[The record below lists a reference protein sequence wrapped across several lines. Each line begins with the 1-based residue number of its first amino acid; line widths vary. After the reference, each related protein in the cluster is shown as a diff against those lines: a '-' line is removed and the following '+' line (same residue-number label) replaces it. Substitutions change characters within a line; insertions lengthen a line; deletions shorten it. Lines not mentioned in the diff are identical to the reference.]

1 MRWQHALLLFA
12 VSLPAGACAQRP
24 LDATPEGTAR
34 EFVDRMRRVHGEPA
48 EARGAFELLSR
59 RARENLAERAARYG
73 AASGKSIAPEAMI
86 VPSRFSLRFEPQ
98 RYEPQ
103 VSGALAQVTV
113 RGDLPEHEARIMC
126 VLEDGRWRVDMALPS
141 LPPVQQRPGS
151 EPPR

>member
-1 MRWQHALLLFA
+1 MRFARPLLLAALL
-12 VSLPAGACAQRP
+12 AGGCAPRP
-24 LDATPEGTAR
+24 VDATPEGTAR
-34 EFVDRMRRVHGEPA
+34 ELVDRMRRVHGDPA
-48 EARGAFELLSR
+48 DARSAFELLSK
-59 RARENLAERAARYG
+59 RARDNLAERAARYG

-86 VPSRFSLRFEPQ
+86 VPSRFAVRFEPQ
-98 RYEPQ
+98 RYEAQ

-151 EPPR
+151 DPPR

>member
-1 MRWQHALLLFA
+1 MPPLRPLLLA
-12 VSLPAGACAQRP
+12 AALTAGGCAQRP
-24 LDATPEGTAR
+24 LDATPEGSAR
-34 EFVDRMRRVHGEPA
+34 ELVERMRRVHGDPA
-48 EARGAFELLSR
+48 EARGAFDLLSK
-59 RARENLAERAARYG
+59 RARDNLAERAARYG

-98 RYEPQ
+98 RYEAQ

-151 EPPR
+151 DAPR

>member
-1 MRWQHALLLFA
+1 VAALM
-12 VSLPAGACAQRP
+12 AGGCAQRP
-24 LDATPEGTAR
+24 LDATPEGSAR
-34 EFVDRMRRVHGEPA
+34 ELVERMRRVQGDPA
-48 EARGAFELLSR
+48 EARAAYDLLSK
-59 RARENLAERAARYG
+59 RARDNLAERAARYG

-98 RYEPQ
+98 RYEAQ

-151 EPPR
+151 DMPR